1 MRVVRVW
8 GVVGVG
14 AAVLALGACGQSGSG
29 SSSSSSSSSSTT
41 TTTTT
46 TPPAAPALT
55 DAQKAALVAQLP
67 AAYQGADLSNGEAK
81 FAVCRS
87 CHTLG
92 QGGED
97 MVGPNLWGIFGRKA
111 GAEPGFSYSDDM
123 KAAGWTWDAD
133 RIDKWITNP
142 RGVLAGTKMTFI
154 GLPDANDRRD
164 VVAFL
169 KVQTSDAP
177 KS

>member
-1 MRVVRVW
+1 MRAVSVW
-8 GVVGVG
+8 SLVSLG
-14 AAVLALGACGQSGSG
+14 AAALALGACGQSGS
-29 SSSSSSSSSSTT
+29 SSSSSNSSSSSSTT
-41 TTTTT
+41 STTA
-46 TPPAAPALT
+46 PAPALT
-55 DAQKAALVAQLP
+55 DAQKQALVAQLP

-87 CHTLG
+87 CHTTS

-97 MVGPNLWGIFGRKA
+97 MTGPNLWGVFGRKA
-111 GAEPGFSYSDDM
+111 GSEPGFAYSDDM

-154 GLPDANDRRD
+154 GMPSATDRRD
-164 VVAFL
+164 VIAFL
-169 KVQTSDAP
+169 KTQTSPAP

>member
-1 MRVVRVW
+1 MRVW
-8 GVVGVG
+8 GLVAVG
-14 AAVLALGACGQSGSG
+14 AAAMALGACGNSG
-29 SSSSSSSSSSTT
+29 SSSSSSSTTSSSSSQTT
-41 TTTTT
+41 I
-46 TPPAAPALT
+46 TPAPAPALT
-55 DAQKAALVAQLP
+55 DAQKTALVAQLP

-87 CHTLG
+87 CHTVS

-97 MVGPNLWGIFGRKA
+97 MTGPNLWGIFGRKA
-111 GAEPGFSYSDDM
+111 GAEPGFAYSDDM

-142 RGVLAGTKMTFI
+142 RGVLPGTKMTFI
-154 GLPDANDRRD
+154 GMPSATDRRD
-164 VVAFL
+164 LIAFL
-169 KVQTSDAP
+169 KVQTSPAP

>member
-1 MRVVRVW
+1 MHGMRM
-8 GVVGVG
+8 GL
-14 AAVLALGACGQSGSG
+14 AAMALAVLAGCGGSNSTGGG
-29 SSSSSSSSSSTT
+29 SASAPSTAPSL
-41 TTTTT
+41 
-46 TPPAAPALT
+46 PPVVLT
-55 DAQKAALVAQLP
+55 DVQKKALIAELP
-67 AAYQGADLSNGEAK
+67 AAYQGADLVNGEAK

-87 CHTLG
+87 CHTTN

-97 MVGPNLWGIFGRKA
+97 MTGPNLWGIFGRKA
-111 GAEPGFSYSDDM
+111 GSEPGFGYSDDM

-154 GLPDANDRRD
+154 GMPDPTDRRD
-164 VVAFL
+164 VIAFL
-169 KVQTSDAP
+169 KTQTSPAP